1 MSAPIHTLFQAP
13 PSAVRQ
19 PNCNHEAAAVAAVP
33 VSVNGVEISV
43 VDIAQEMQNH
53 PAADPAAA
61 WRSAAR
67 ALVVRQVLLQ
77 RAHQTGIRPRA
88 MTDAAGRRETH
99 EEALVRTLIE
109 TEVRVPEPDEE
120 TCRRYYRQNRQRF
133 RSQPIYEA
141 AHILFSAS
149 SDDPAGY
156 DRARQ
161 EAELVGAELQR
172 QPQRFAELARQY
184 SGCPSA
190 AQAGNLGQITT
201 GQVTPEF
208 EQALTRLKPGGMTEE
223 PVATRYGLHIIRLDR
238 KIEGR
243 QLPFEVVGEWV
254 ANYLRHSV
262 IRRATAQ
269 YIARLVTAATI
280 TGVEIAG
287 AMENRV
293 S

>member
-1 MSAPIHTLFQAP
+1 MSAPIHTLFQATP
-13 PSAVRQ
+13 RAVRQ
-19 PNCNHEAAAVAAVP
+19 AKCNHETPAVAAVP

-43 VDIAQEMQNH
+43 ADIAQEMQNH

-99 EEALVRTLIE
+99 EEALIRTLIE
-109 TEVRVPEPDEE
+109 TEVSVPEPDED

-141 AHILFSAS
+141 AHILFAA
-149 SDDPAGY
+149 PADNPEAY

-161 EAELVGAELQR
+161 EAELAGAELQR
-172 QPQRFAELARQY
+172 QPQRFTELARQY
-184 SGCPSA
+184 SACPSA
-190 AQAGNLGQITT
+190 AQGGNLGQITS

-208 EQALTRLKPGGMTEE
+208 EQALTRLKPGAMTSE

-238 KIEGR
+238 KIEGH

-254 ANYLRHSV
+254 AHYLRHSV

-269 YIARLVTAATI
+269 YIARLVTAAAI
-280 TGVEIAG
+280 IGVEIAG
-287 AMENRV
+287 AAENRV

>member
-19 PNCNHEAAAVAAVP
+19 AKCNHETPAVAAVP

-43 VDIAQEMQNH
+43 ADIAQEMQNH
-53 PAADPAAA
+53 PAADPDAA

-67 ALVVRQVLLQ
+67 ALVVRELLLQ
-77 RAHQTGIRPRA
+77 RAKQAAIQPNPT
-88 MTDAAGRRETH
+88 TDAAGRRETH

-109 TEVRVPEPDEE
+109 TELRVPEPDED

-141 AHILFSAS
+141 AHILFAA
-149 SDDPAGY
+149 PADNPEAY

-161 EAELVGAELQR
+161 EAELAGAELQR
-172 QPQRFAELARQY
+172 QPARFEELARQY

-190 AQAGNLGQITT
+190 AQGGNLGQITP

-208 EQALTRLKPGGMTEE
+208 EQALTRLKPGGMTSE
-223 PVATRYGLHIIRLDR
+223 PVETRYGLHIVRLDR

-243 QLPFEVVGEWV
+243 ELPFELVGERV
-254 ANYLRHSV
+254 ADYLRDSV
-262 IRRATAQ
+262 LRRATAQ
-269 YIARLVTAATI
+269 YIARLVTAAAI

-287 AMENRV
+287 AAENRV